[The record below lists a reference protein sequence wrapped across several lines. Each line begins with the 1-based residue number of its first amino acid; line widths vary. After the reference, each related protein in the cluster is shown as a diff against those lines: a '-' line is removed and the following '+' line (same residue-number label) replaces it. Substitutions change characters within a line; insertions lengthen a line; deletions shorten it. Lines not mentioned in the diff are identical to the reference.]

1 MEKNL
6 VLRLVIMKLAIINTT
21 RQNYGGNAYEKMTA
35 EVLSKEF
42 DIKFISTGV
51 KIKNNFKYLGAPFV
65 LWRIFKTSRKKEFD
79 VVIRTFLSSL
89 FLNKKPVKNI
99 AIIHH
104 IDNSATFVIKRI
116 IYFFLEKLIFWNI
129 KKCDA
134 VVTVAKYWE
143 NYFKQKGY
151 KNIYRIYNAF
161 NLADFNF
168 SKEEIE
174 LFKEKY
180 NLTEKPIIYIGNC
193 QKAKGVLESYN
204 ILKDLNV
211 YLVTSGRA
219 RVKVPARNLEL
230 NYRDYLL
237 LLKSSS
243 VVVTMSKFKEG
254 WNRTAHEAM
263 LCKTPVIGSGE
274 GGMKELLEGGK
285 QIICKD
291 FFQLKEKV
299 EFCLE
304 CPEIG
309 KRGYDYAKHF
319 TKENFEKEWINLVKN
334 L

>member
-1 MEKNL
+1 MN
-6 VLRLVIMKLAIINTT
+6 VAIINTT
-21 RQNYGGNAYEKMTA
+21 RQNYGGNAYEKMIA

-51 KIKNNFKYLGAPFV
+51 KIKNKFKYLEAPFV
-65 LWRIFKTSRKKEFD
+65 LWRIFKTSRKKEFN
-79 VVIRTFLSSL
+79 VVIRNFEASL
-89 FLNKKPVKNI
+89 FLNKRPVKNI

-104 IDNSATFVIKRI
+104 IDNSTTFVIKRI

-151 KNIYRIYNAF
+151 TNIYRIYNAF

-168 SKEEIE
+168 TAEEIG
-174 LFKEKY
+174 LFKKKY
-180 NLTEKPIIYIGNC
+180 NLTEKPIVYIGNC
-193 QKAKGVLESYN
+193 QKAKGVLESYDV
-204 ILKDLNV
+204 LKNLDV
-211 YLVTSGRA
+211 HLVTSGRVQ
-219 RVKVPARNLEL
+219 VKVPARNLEL
-230 NYRDYLL
+230 NYRDYLR
-237 LLKSSS
+237 LLKASS
-243 VVVTMSKFKEG
+243 VVVAMSKFKEG

-263 LCKTPVIGSGE
+263 LCKTSVIGSGK

-291 FFQLKEKV
+291 FSQLKEKV

-304 CPEIG
+304 HQEIG
-309 KRGYDYAKHF
+309 EWGYNFAKNF
-319 TKENFEKEWINLVKN
+319 TRENFKNEWVNLIRN
-334 L
+334 LQKQ

>member
-1 MEKNL
+1 
-6 VLRLVIMKLAIINTT
+6 MKLAIINTT

-51 KIKNNFKYLGAPFV
+51 KIKNKFKYLEAPFV

-79 VVIRTFLSSL
+79 VVIRNFLSSL

-99 AIIHH
+99 AVVFH
-104 IDNSATFVIKRI
+104 IDNSKQFIIIRI
-116 IYFFLEKLIFWNI
+116 LWFFLEKIIFWNL

-134 VVTVAKYWE
+134 VITEAKYWE

-151 KNIYRIYNAF
+151 KNVYRIYNAF
-161 NLADFNF
+161 NLADFKF

-180 NLTEKPIIYIGNC
+180 NLTEKPIVYIGNC

-204 ILKDLNV
+204 VLKDLNV
-211 YLVTSGRA
+211 HLITSGR
-219 RVKVPARNLEL
+219 RRIKIPSRNLEL
-230 NYRDYLL
+230 NNRDYLR
-237 LLKSSS
+237 LLKASS

-263 LCKTPVIGSGE
+263 LCRTPVIGSGK
-274 GGMKELLEGGK
+274 GGMKELLEGGR

-291 FFQLKEKV
+291 FSQLKEKV

-304 CPEIG
+304 HQEIG
-309 KRGYDYAKHF
+309 KWGYNYAKNF

-334 L
+334 LQKQ